1 MPRGGPM
8 LTDKQWKKIAP
19 LLPRLPVL
27 ANRAHHCRSGLLRP
41 RLLFQR
47 LCLRDLPEPRQL
59 LVPKPCASR
68 IVPAECHSKW
78 FDCDTN
84 YQFVDDN
91 QPPRG
96 RLSGLPGLSFSIL
109 LARAHCQ
116 YRSTVERY
124 WLAADRDQI
133 KTIVAMLII
142 MAKIVSLSCNRPR
155 LIGFCRRYLQNPYSP
170 TGSADV
176 LPNGSITEFL
186 IQICHYYSRTVIFL
200 KDIHDENHAPTNR
213 RTDQGDA
220 QEPGRHP
227 EGLGADLWNRSAVH
241 Y

>member
-1 MPRGGPM
+1 M

-84 YQFVDDN
+84 NQSVDDD

-96 RLSGLPGLSFSIL
+96 RLSRLPGPSFSIL
-109 LARAHCQ
+109 
-116 YRSTVERY
+116 
-124 WLAADRDQI
+124 LAADRDQI

-227 EGLGADLWNRSAVH
+227 EGLGADLWDWSAVH
-241 Y
+241 H